1 LFILSVV
8 VIGDSLLGSL
18 PVKIAIPCFGIEPE
32 EETAFV
38 LLFINVIVLGALV
51 VKLVSPGALIWCG
64 RLGLLVLRLPV
75 LLPGPLELIP
85 RELV

>member
-1 LFILSVV
+1 MFILRVV

-51 VKLVSPGALIWCG
+51 VKLVSPGALIW
-64 RLGLLVLRLPV
+64 
-75 LLPGPLELIP
+75 
-85 RELV
+85 